1 MWYVRV
7 CVDIGWMT
15 SCKRRVSSL
24 ASTWLYIFFSALN
37 TGPKIVTILHSA
49 LAGMPEIKN
58 EIVDLRC
65 LSLKSRG
72 DLDSSWLVRHSNGCL
87 FHLLTPETVTI
98 ELQETTVD
106 SAWVSLEVSK
116 TLPTVPWMCTLVC

>member
-1 MWYVRV
+1 
-7 CVDIGWMT
+7 MT
-15 SCKRRVSSL
+15 SRKRRVSSL

-49 LAGMPEIKN
+49 LAGMPETEVIKN

-65 LSLKSRG
+65 LSLKGRG

-106 SAWVSLEVSK
+106 SAWVSLAVSVEIRMGEGNK
-116 TLPTVPWMCTLVC
+116 WMTSIK